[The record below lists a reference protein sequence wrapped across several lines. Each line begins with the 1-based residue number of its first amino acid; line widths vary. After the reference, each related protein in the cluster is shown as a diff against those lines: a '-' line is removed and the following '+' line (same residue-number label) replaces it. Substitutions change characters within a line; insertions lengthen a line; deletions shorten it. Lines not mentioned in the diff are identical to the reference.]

1 VLKKSKLNKIKS
13 QSEEVTLS
21 FMKAK
26 KRMSESPEKKRSRM
40 HLITDFDSLGDTIA
54 LNSDIRPKEFEAVD

>member
-1 VLKKSKLNKIKS
+1 
-13 QSEEVTLS
+13 
-21 FMKAK
+21 MKAK